1 MCGCCWQRAA
11 AGNHCTYSFL
21 DLAEFFELLAKRAFF
36 GVPCQASNKELRH
49 VGWNAEWDG
58 LENANQSY
66 AVTAGS
72 QAGRVVQMVEI

>member
-36 GVPCQASNKELRH
+36 GVPCQASAKSSVRSC
-49 VGWNAEWDG
+49 
-58 LENANQSY
+58 LEKRLDRMRS
-66 AVTAGS
+66 
-72 QAGRVVQMVEI
+72 